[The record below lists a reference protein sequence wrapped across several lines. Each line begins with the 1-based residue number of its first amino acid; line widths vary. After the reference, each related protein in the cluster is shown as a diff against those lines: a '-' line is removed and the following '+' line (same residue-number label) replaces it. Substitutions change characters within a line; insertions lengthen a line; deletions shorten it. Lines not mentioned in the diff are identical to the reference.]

1 MQCRIRALVAFTGM
15 IVAMSFSSAV
25 MVRAQATA
33 GPNRPAQVPEDYV
46 VTPFGYFHPSCVVHL
61 AKGEELLEGGQMVQK
76 ADGTIYDVPVC
87 EYPHYTARGD
97 MFGAESPIDP
107 PSISHS

>member
-25 MVRAQATA
+25 MVRAQAPA
-33 GPNRPAQVPEDYV
+33 GPNRPAQVPEEYI

-61 AKGEELLEGGQMVQK
+61 AKGEEVLEGGKVQK
-76 ADGTIYDVPVC
+76 ADGTIYT
-87 EYPHYTARGD
+87 ENLRAARATDSYILRG
-97 MFGAESPIDP
+97 GGEEICGRS
-107 PSISHS
+107 